1 MDEFVANA
9 RSLLGIQIS
18 TAQQRCF
25 EIYEQEL
32 LEWNT
37 RFNLTAIDEPQKI
50 RGKHFLDSLT
60 CLLAMRGTPVNQVI
74 DVGTGAGFPGIP
86 LRIVSPATDFKL
98 VESIGKKAGFCQHIL
113 QTLGLSNVE
122 INQARAESLGND
134 PQHRQRYDWAVARA
148 VADLP
153 ILVEYLLPL
162 VRLGGYAL
170 AMKGESGP
178 EEAHRAEPAIKLLG
192 GHLQQLIPVTLPGV
206 EDQRFLVVIAKVA
219 ATPDK
224 YPRRVGL
231 PAKRPLKAS

>member
-1 MDEFVANA
+1 MEEFVANA

-18 TAQQRCF
+18 AAQQRYF

-37 RFNLTAIDEPQKI
+37 RYNLTAINEPQKI

-60 CLLAMRGTPVNQVI
+60 CLLAMRGTQVNQVI

-86 LRIVSPATDFKL
+86 LRIVCPATEFKL
-98 VESIGKKAGFCQHIL
+98 VESIGKKAGFCQHIIN
-113 QTLGLSNVE
+113 TLGISNVE
-122 INQARAESLGND
+122 INQVRAESLGNN
-134 PQHRQRYDWAVARA
+134 PQHRERYDWALARA

-162 VRLGGYAL
+162 VHLGGFAL

-178 EEAHRAEPAIKLLG
+178 EEAHRAEPVIKLLG
-192 GHLQQLIPVTLPGV
+192 GHLQQLIPITLPGV
-206 EDQRFLVVIAKVA
+206 EDQRFLVVIAKIA

-231 PAKRPLKAS
+231 PSKRPLKGR

>member
-178 EEAHRAEPAIKLLG
+178 EEAHRAEQAIKLLG

>member
-1 MDEFVANA
+1 MEEFVAYA

-60 CLLAMRGTPVNQVI
+60 CLLAMRGTQVNQVI

-113 QTLGLSNVE
+113 ETLGLSNVE
-122 INQARAESLGND
+122 INQARAESLGNN
-134 PQHRQRYDWAVARA
+134 PQHRQRYDWAIARA

-206 EDQRFLVVIAKVA
+206 EDQRFLVVIAKIA

-231 PAKRPLKAS
+231 PAKRPLETR